1 MSQRIYISGLGI
13 ISAIGNNVPETFL
26 SLSQS
31 KTGIGK
37 INYLS
42 TRHKDEFLAGE
53 VKLSNDQLADL
64 IQDSNPQLNRNSY
77 LAMKAA
83 KEAVIHSGI
92 DMKDGLR
99 TGVISS
105 TTVAGM
111 GKTELYYK
119 EMCDKGTH
127 LDVLD
132 THDCGD
138 STERIADYLGQV
150 DYITTIST
158 ACSSAANAIMLGC
171 RMIKQGLLDRAI
183 VGGVDALSKFTFNGF
198 NTLMIL
204 DREWCRPFD
213 DTRKGLNL
221 GEAAAFLV
229 IEGEKAIEKRNGVK
243 LAEIVGYA
251 NANDAY
257 HQTASSPE
265 GLGATLAIQQALEMA
280 GLKPGDIDYINMHGT
295 GTPNNDLS
303 EGTATM
309 NVFGSQVPK
318 FSSTKAFTGHTL
330 AAAASVEAV
339 FSVLSLQQQMIFPN
353 LNFSTPMKEFNLIPE
368 TKLIQTPID
377 IILSNSFGFGG
388 NCSSLILK
396 KISFE

>member
-1 MSQRIYISGLGI
+1 M
-13 ISAIGNNVPETFL
+13 ISAIGNNVPESFL

-37 INYLS
+37 INHLT
-42 TRHKDEFLAGE
+42 TRYKDEFLAGE
-53 VKLSNDQLADL
+53 IKLSNADLADL
-64 IQDSNPQLNRNSY
+64 VQDNNPSLNRNSFI
-77 LAMKAA
+77 AMLAA
-83 KEAVIHSGI
+83 KEAVINSGI
-92 DMKDGLR
+92 DTNDGLR

-119 EMCDKGTH
+119 ELFEKDDH

-138 STERIADYLGQV
+138 STERIADYIGNV
-150 DYITTIST
+150 DYVTTIST

-171 RMIKQGLLDRAI
+171 RMIKHGQLDRVV

-204 DREWCRPFD
+204 DREWCKPFD
-213 DTRKGLNL
+213 ENRKGLNL
-221 GEAAAFLV
+221 GEGAAFVV
-229 IEGEKAIEKRNGVK
+229 IEGENALNLRKGKA
-243 LAEIVGYA
+243 LAELIGYA

-265 GLGATLAIQQALEMA
+265 GYGATLAIKQALTMS
-280 GLKPGDIDYINMHGT
+280 GLKTDDIDYINMHGT

-303 EGTATM
+303 ESMATVA
-309 NVFGSQVPK
+309 VFGNYVPK

-330 AAAASVEAV
+330 AAAASIEAV
-339 FSVLSLQQQMIFPN
+339 ISVLSLQNSMIFPN
-353 LNFSTPMKEFNLIPE
+353 LNFTTPIADMNLIPE
-368 TKLIQTPID
+368 TKLVNTPLN

-388 NCSSLILK
+388 NCSSLLFK
-396 KISFE
+396 KA

>member
-1 MSQRIYISGLGI
+1 M
-13 ISAIGNNVPETFL
+13 ISAIGNNVPESFL

-31 KTGIGK
+31 KTGIGR
-37 INYLS
+37 INHLT
-42 TRHKDEFLAGE
+42 TRYKDEFLAGE
-53 VKLSNDQLADL
+53 IKLSNADLADL
-64 IQDSNPQLNRNSY
+64 VKDNNPALNRNSY
-77 LAMKAA
+77 IAMLAA
-83 KEAVIHSGI
+83 KEAVINSGI
-92 DMKDGLR
+92 DTNDGLR

-119 EMCDKGTH
+119 ELFEKDDH

-138 STERIADYLGQV
+138 STERIADYLGNV
-150 DYITTIST
+150 DYVTTIST

-171 RMIKQGLLDRAI
+171 RMIKHGQLDRVV

-204 DREWCRPFD
+204 DREWCKPFD
-213 DTRKGLNL
+213 ENRKGLNL

-229 IEGEKAIEKRNGVK
+229 IEGENALNLRKGKA
-243 LAEIVGYA
+243 LAEVIGYA

-265 GLGATLAIQQALEMA
+265 GYGATLAITQALAMS
-280 GLKPGDIDYINMHGT
+280 GLAPSQIDYINMHGT

-303 EGTATM
+303 ESFATKA
-309 NVFGSQVPK
+309 VFGNQVPR

-330 AAAASVEAV
+330 AAAASIEAV
-339 FSVLSLQQQMIFPN
+339 ISVLSLQNSMIFPN
-353 LNFSTPMKEFNLIPE
+353 LNFTTAIAETGLVPETTLISTPLN
-368 TKLIQTPID
+368 T
-377 IILSNSFGFGG
+377 ILSNSFGFGG
-388 NCSSLILK
+388 NCSSLIFK
-396 KISFE
+396 KA

>member
-13 ISAIGNNVPETFL
+13 ISAIGNNVQETWH
-26 SLSQS
+26 SLSNS

-37 INYLS
+37 INHLT
-42 TRHKDEFLAGE
+42 TRYKDEFLAGE
-53 VKLSNDQLADL
+53 VKLSNAELAELVKDN
-64 IQDSNPQLNRNSY
+64 NPQLNRNSY

-83 KEAVIHSGI
+83 KEALVNAGI
-92 DMKDGLR
+92 DPKDGMR

-111 GKTELYYK
+111 GKTELFYK
-119 EMCDKGTH
+119 EMVEKATH
-127 LDVLD
+127 LEVLD

-138 STERIADYLGQV
+138 STERIADYLGHV

-158 ACSSAANAIMLGC
+158 ACSSAANAIMLGS
-171 RMIKQGLLDRAI
+171 RMIKQGLIDRAV

-213 DTRKGLNL
+213 DTRTGLNL

-229 IEGEKAIEKRNGVK
+229 IEGEQALSKRGGKA

-251 NANDAY
+251 NTNDAY

-265 GLGATLAIQQALEMA
+265 GYGATLAIKQALAMS
-280 GLKPGDIDYINMHGT
+280 GLQPQQIDYINMHGT

-303 EGTATM
+303 EGTATIA
-309 NVFGSQVPK
+309 VFGDHVPR

-339 FSVLSLQQQMIFPN
+339 FSVLALQNQVIFPN
-353 LNFSTPMKEFNLIPE
+353 LNFKTPMKEFNLVPE
-368 TKLIQTPID
+368 TTLVQAPIHTV
-377 IILSNSFGFGG
+377 LSNSFGFGG
-388 NCSSLILK
+388 NCSSLIFK
-396 KISFE
+396 KA

>member
-1 MSQRIYISGLGI
+1 M
-13 ISAIGNNVPETFL
+13 ISAIGNNVSESFL

-37 INYLS
+37 INHLT
-42 TRHKDEFLAGE
+42 TRYKDEFLAGE
-53 VKLSNDQLADL
+53 IKLSNADL
-64 IQDSNPQLNRNSY
+64 VDLVKDNNPALNRNSY
-77 LAMKAA
+77 IAMLAA
-83 KEAVIHSGI
+83 KEAVINSGI
-92 DMKDGLR
+92 DTNDGLR

-119 EMCDKGTH
+119 ELFEKDDH

-138 STERIADYLGQV
+138 STERIADYLGNV
-150 DYITTIST
+150 DYVTTIST

-171 RMIKQGLLDRAI
+171 RMIKHGQLDRVV

-204 DREWCRPFD
+204 DREWCKPFD
-213 DTRKGLNL
+213 ENRKGLNL

-229 IEGEKAIEKRNGVK
+229 IEGENALNLRKGKA
-243 LAEIVGYA
+243 LAEVVGYA

-265 GLGATLAIQQALEMA
+265 GYGATLAITQALAMS
-280 GLKPGDIDYINMHGT
+280 GLAPSQIDYINMHGT

-303 EGTATM
+303 ESMATKA
-309 NVFGSQVPK
+309 VFGNQVPK

-330 AAAASVEAV
+330 AAAASIEAV
-339 FSVLSLQQQMIFPN
+339 ISVLSLQNSMIFPN
-353 LNFSTPMKEFNLIPE
+353 LNFTTPIADMNLIPE
-368 TKLIQTPID
+368 TQLVNTPLNT
-377 IILSNSFGFGG
+377 ILSNSFGFGG
-388 NCSSLILK
+388 NCSSLIFK
-396 KISFE
+396 KA

>member
-1 MSQRIYISGLGI
+1 MSQRVYITGLGM
-13 ISAIGNNVPETFL
+13 ISAIGNNVSESFL

-37 INYLS
+37 INHLT
-42 TRHKDEFLAGE
+42 TRYKDEFLAGE
-53 VKLSNDQLADL
+53 IKLSNADL
-64 IQDSNPQLNRNSY
+64 VDLVKDNNPALNRNSY
-77 LAMKAA
+77 IAMLAA
-83 KEAVIHSGI
+83 KEAVINSGI
-92 DMKDGLR
+92 DTNDGLR

-119 EMCDKGTH
+119 ELFEKDDH

-138 STERIADYLGQV
+138 STERIADYLGNV
-150 DYITTIST
+150 DYVTTIST

-171 RMIKQGLLDRAI
+171 RMIKHGQLDRVV

-204 DREWCRPFD
+204 DREWCKPFD
-213 DTRKGLNL
+213 ENRKGLNL

-229 IEGEKAIEKRNGVK
+229 IEGENALNLRKGKA
-243 LAEIVGYA
+243 LAEVVGYA

-265 GLGATLAIQQALEMA
+265 GYGATLAITQALAMS
-280 GLKPGDIDYINMHGT
+280 GLAPSQIDYINMHGT

-303 EGTATM
+303 ESMATKA
-309 NVFGSQVPK
+309 VFGNQVPK

-330 AAAASVEAV
+330 AAAASIEAV
-339 FSVLSLQQQMIFPN
+339 ISVLSLQNSMIFPN
-353 LNFSTPMKEFNLIPE
+353 LNFTTPIADMNLIPE
-368 TKLIQTPID
+368 TQLVNTPLNT
-377 IILSNSFGFGG
+377 ILSNSFGFGG
-388 NCSSLILK
+388 NCSSLIFK
-396 KISFE
+396 KA

>member
-13 ISAIGNNVPETFL
+13 ISAIGNNVVETFD
-26 SLSQS
+26 SLSHS
-31 KTGIGK
+31 RTGIGK
-37 INYLS
+37 INYLP
-42 TRHKDEFLAGE
+42 TRYKDEFLAGE
-53 VKLSNDQLADL
+53 VKLSNEELAQIINDH
-64 IQDSNPQLNRNSY
+64 NPQLNRNSY

-83 KEAVIHSGI
+83 KEAVINSGI
-92 DMKDGLR
+92 DTSDGLR

-119 EMCDKGTH
+119 DLVEKGTH
-127 LDVLD
+127 LEVLE

-138 STERIADYLGQV
+138 STERIADYLGHV

-158 ACSSAANAIMLGC
+158 ACSSAANAVMLGC
-171 RMIKQGLLDRAI
+171 RMIKQGLLDRAV

-221 GEAAAFLV
+221 GEAAAFMV
-229 IEGEKAIEKRNGVK
+229 IEGEDALNRRKGKA

-265 GLGATLAIQQALEMA
+265 GIGAALAIEQALAMS
-280 GLKPGDIDYINMHGT
+280 GLRPTDIDYINMHGT

-303 EGTATM
+303 EGMATLK
-309 NVFGSQVPK
+309 VFGSDVPK

-330 AAAASVEAV
+330 AAAAGVEAV
-339 FSVLSLQQQMIFPN
+339 FSVLSLQHDLIFPN
-353 LNFSTPMKEFNLIPE
+353 LNFSTPMKEFNLRPE
-368 TKLIQTPID
+368 TELLKTKVNTV
-377 IILSNSFGFGG
+377 LSNSFGFGG
-388 NCSSLILK
+388 NCSSLVFK
-396 KISFE
+396 KA

>member
-1 MSQRIYISGLGI
+1 MSQRVYITGLGM
-13 ISAIGNNVPETFL
+13 ISAIGNNVSESFL

-37 INYLS
+37 INHLT
-42 TRHKDEFLAGE
+42 TRYKDEFLAGE
-53 VKLSNDQLADL
+53 IKLSNADL
-64 IQDSNPQLNRNSY
+64 VDLVKDNNPALNRNSY
-77 LAMKAA
+77 IAMLAA
-83 KEAVIHSGI
+83 KEAVINSGI
-92 DMKDGLR
+92 DTNDGLR

-119 EMCDKGTH
+119 ELFEKDDH

-138 STERIADYLGQV
+138 STERIADYLGNV
-150 DYITTIST
+150 DYVTTIST

-171 RMIKQGLLDRAI
+171 RMIKHGQLDRVV

-204 DREWCRPFD
+204 DREWCKPFD
-213 DTRKGLNL
+213 ENRKGLNL

-229 IEGEKAIEKRNGVK
+229 IEGENALNLRKGKA
-243 LAEIVGYA
+243 LAEVVGYA

-265 GLGATLAIQQALEMA
+265 GYGATLAITQALAMS
-280 GLKPGDIDYINMHGT
+280 GLAQSQIDYINMHGT

-303 EGTATM
+303 ESMATKA
-309 NVFGSQVPK
+309 VFGNQVPK

-330 AAAASVEAV
+330 AAAASIEAV
-339 FSVLSLQQQMIFPN
+339 ISVLSLQNSMIFPN
-353 LNFSTPMKEFNLIPE
+353 LNFTTPIAEMNLIPE
-368 TKLIQTPID
+368 TQLVNTPLNT
-377 IILSNSFGFGG
+377 ILSNSFGFGG
-388 NCSSLILK
+388 NCSSLIFK
-396 KISFE
+396 KA

>member
-1 MSQRIYISGLGI
+1 M
-13 ISAIGNNVPETFL
+13 ISAIGNNVPESFL

-37 INYLS
+37 INHLT
-42 TRHKDEFLAGE
+42 TRYKDEFLAGE
-53 VKLSNDQLADL
+53 IKLSNADLADL
-64 IQDSNPQLNRNSY
+64 VKDNNPALNRNSY
-77 LAMKAA
+77 IAMLAA
-83 KEAVIHSGI
+83 KEAVINSGI
-92 DMKDGLR
+92 DTNDGMR

-119 EMCDKGTH
+119 ELFEKDDH

-138 STERIADYLGQV
+138 STERIADYLGNV
-150 DYITTIST
+150 DYVTTIST

-171 RMIKQGLLDRAI
+171 RMIKHGQLDRVV

-204 DREWCRPFD
+204 DREWCKPFD
-213 DTRKGLNL
+213 ENRKGLNL

-229 IEGEKAIEKRNGVK
+229 IEGENALNLRKGKA

-251 NANDAY
+251 NTNDAY

-265 GLGATLAIQQALEMA
+265 GYGATLAIQQALTMS
-280 GLKPGDIDYINMHGT
+280 GLTPSQIDYINMHGT

-303 EGTATM
+303 ESFATKA
-309 NVFGSQVPK
+309 VFGNQVPK

-330 AAAASVEAV
+330 AAAASIEAV
-339 FSVLSLQQQMIFPN
+339 ISVLSLQNSMIFPN
-353 LNFSTPMKEFNLIPE
+353 LNFTTPIIETGLIPE
-368 TKLIQTPID
+368 TTLVNTSLNT
-377 IILSNSFGFGG
+377 ILSNSFGFGG
-388 NCSSLILK
+388 NCSSLIFK
-396 KISFE
+396 KA

>member
-1 MSQRIYISGLGI
+1 LSQKVYITGLGM
-13 ISAIGNNVPETFL
+13 ISAIGNNVPESFM

-37 INYLS
+37 INHLT
-42 TRHKDEFLAGE
+42 TRYKDEFLAGE
-53 VKLSNDQLADL
+53 IKLSNEDLADL
-64 IQDSNPQLNRNSY
+64 VKDNNPALNRNSY
-77 LAMKAA
+77 IAMLAA
-83 KEAVIHSGI
+83 KEAVINSGI
-92 DMKDGLR
+92 DTNDGMR

-111 GKTELYYK
+111 SKTELYYK
-119 EMCDKGTH
+119 ELFEKDEH

-138 STERIADYLGQV
+138 STERIADYIGNV
-150 DYITTIST
+150 DYVTTIST

-171 RMIKQGLLDRAI
+171 RMIKHGQLDRVV

-204 DREWCRPFD
+204 DREWCKPFD
-213 DTRKGLNL
+213 ENRKGLNL
-221 GEAAAFLV
+221 GEGAAFVV
-229 IEGEKAIEKRNGVK
+229 IEGENALNLRKGKP
-243 LAEIVGYA
+243 LAEIIGYA

-265 GLGATLAIQQALEMA
+265 GHGATLAIKQALAMS
-280 GLKPGDIDYINMHGT
+280 GLNMSQVDYINMHGT

-303 EGTATM
+303 ESMATIA
-309 NVFGSQVPK
+309 VFGNQVPK

-330 AAAASVEAV
+330 AAAASIETVI
-339 FSVLSLQQQMIFPN
+339 SVLSLQNNLIFPN
-353 LNFSTPMKEFNLIPE
+353 LNFTTPIADLNLIPE
-368 TKLIQTPID
+368 TELVNTPINTV
-377 IILSNSFGFGG
+377 LSNSFGFGG
-388 NCSSLILK
+388 NCSSLLFK
-396 KISFE
+396 KA

>member
-13 ISAIGNNVPETFL
+13 ISAIGNDVAETFDAL
-26 SLSQS
+26 SHSR
-31 KTGIGK
+31 TGIGK
-37 INYLS
+37 INYLP
-42 TRHKDEFLAGE
+42 TRYKDEFLAGE
-53 VKLSNDQLADL
+53 VKLPNEALADL
-64 IQDSNPQLNRNSY
+64 LNDYNPQLNRNSY

-92 DMKDGLR
+92 DTADGLR

-119 EMCDKGTH
+119 DLVEKGTH
-127 LDVLD
+127 PEVLD

-171 RMIKQGLLDRAI
+171 RMIRQGLLDRAV

-229 IEGEKAIEKRNGVK
+229 IEGEEALNKRKGKA

-251 NANDAY
+251 NTNDAY
-257 HQTASSPE
+257 HQTASSPD
-265 GLGATLAIQQALEMA
+265 GQGAAMAIEQALAMA
-280 GLKPGDIDYINMHGT
+280 GLKPAGIDYINMHGT

-303 EGTATM
+303 EGLATIKI
-309 NVFGSQVPK
+309 FGEQVPR

-330 AAAASVEAV
+330 AAAAGVEAV
-339 FSVLSLQQQMIFPN
+339 FSVLSLQHDMIFPN
-353 LNFSTPMKEFNLIPE
+353 LNFSIPMKEFNLVPE
-368 TKLIQTPID
+368 TTLVKTPVRTV
-377 IILSNSFGFGG
+377 LSNSFGFGG
-388 NCSSLILK
+388 NCSSLVFK
-396 KISFE
+396 KVSS

>member
-1 MSQRIYISGLGI
+1 M
-13 ISAIGNNVPETFL
+13 ISAIGNNVSESFL

-37 INYLS
+37 INHLT
-42 TRHKDEFLAGE
+42 TRYKDEFLAGE
-53 VKLSNDQLADL
+53 IKLSNADL
-64 IQDSNPQLNRNSY
+64 VDLVKDNNPALNRNSY
-77 LAMKAA
+77 IAMLAA
-83 KEAVIHSGI
+83 KEAVINSGI
-92 DMKDGLR
+92 DTNDGLR

-119 EMCDKGTH
+119 ELFEKDDH

-138 STERIADYLGQV
+138 STERIADYLGNV
-150 DYITTIST
+150 DYVTTIST

-171 RMIKQGLLDRAI
+171 RMIKHGQLDRVV

-204 DREWCRPFD
+204 DREWCKPFD
-213 DTRKGLNL
+213 ENRKGLNL

-229 IEGEKAIEKRNGVK
+229 IEGENALNLRKGKA
-243 LAEIVGYA
+243 LAEVVGYA

-265 GLGATLAIQQALEMA
+265 GYGATLAITQALAMS
-280 GLKPGDIDYINMHGT
+280 GLAPSQIDYINMHGT

-303 EGTATM
+303 ESMATKA
-309 NVFGSQVPK
+309 VFGDNVPK

-330 AAAASVEAV
+330 AAAASIEAV
-339 FSVLSLQQQMIFPN
+339 ISVLSLQNSMIFPN
-353 LNFSTPMKEFNLIPE
+353 LNFTTPIADMNLIPE
-368 TKLIQTPID
+368 TQLVNTPLNT
-377 IILSNSFGFGG
+377 ILSNSFGFGG
-388 NCSSLILK
+388 NCSSLIFGESVHYK
-396 KISFE
+396 TFER

>member
-1 MSQRIYISGLGI
+1 MSQRVYITGLGM
-13 ISAIGNNVPETFL
+13 ISAIGNNVSQSFS

-37 INYLS
+37 INHLT
-42 TRHKDEFLAGE
+42 TRYKDEFLAGE
-53 VKLSNDQLADL
+53 IKLSNADLADL
-64 IQDSNPQLNRNSY
+64 VKDNNPALNRNSY
-77 LAMKAA
+77 IAMLAA
-83 KEAVIHSGI
+83 KEAVINSGI
-92 DMKDGLR
+92 DTNDGLR

-111 GKTELYYK
+111 GKTEMYYK
-119 EMCDKGTH
+119 ELFEKDDH

-138 STERIADYLGQV
+138 STERIADYLGNV
-150 DYITTIST
+150 DYVTTIST

-171 RMIKQGLLDRAI
+171 RMIKHGQLDRVV

-204 DREWCRPFD
+204 DREWCKPFD
-213 DTRKGLNL
+213 ENRKGLNL

-229 IEGEKAIEKRNGVK
+229 IEGENALNLRKGKA
-243 LAEIVGYA
+243 LAEVVGYA

-265 GLGATLAIQQALEMA
+265 GYGATLAITQALAMS
-280 GLKPGDIDYINMHGT
+280 GLAPSQIDYINMHGT

-303 EGTATM
+303 ESMATKA
-309 NVFGSQVPK
+309 VFGNNVPK

-330 AAAASVEAV
+330 AAAASIEAV
-339 FSVLSLQQQMIFPN
+339 ISVLSLQNSMIFPN
-353 LNFSTPMKEFNLIPE
+353 LNFTTPIAEMNLIPE
-368 TKLIQTPID
+368 TQLVNIPLNT
-377 IILSNSFGFGG
+377 ILSNSFGFGG
-388 NCSSLILK
+388 NCSSLIFK
-396 KISFE
+396 KA

>member
-1 MSQRIYISGLGI
+1 MSQRVYITGLGM
-13 ISAIGNNVPETFL
+13 ISAIGNNVSESFL

-37 INYLS
+37 INHLT
-42 TRHKDEFLAGE
+42 TRYKDEFLAGE
-53 VKLSNDQLADL
+53 IKLTNADLADL
-64 IQDSNPQLNRNSY
+64 VKDNNPALNRNSY
-77 LAMKAA
+77 IAMLAA
-83 KEAVIHSGI
+83 KEAVINSGI
-92 DMKDGLR
+92 DTNDGLR

-119 EMCDKGTH
+119 ELFEKDDH

-138 STERIADYLGQV
+138 STERIADYLGNV
-150 DYITTIST
+150 DYVTTIST

-171 RMIKQGLLDRAI
+171 RMIKHGQLDRVV

-204 DREWCRPFD
+204 DREWCKPFD
-213 DTRKGLNL
+213 ENRKGLNL

-229 IEGEKAIEKRNGVK
+229 IEGENALNLRKGKA
-243 LAEIVGYA
+243 LAEVVGYA

-265 GLGATLAIQQALEMA
+265 GYGATLAITEALAMS
-280 GLKPGDIDYINMHGT
+280 GLVPSQIDYINMHGT

-303 EGTATM
+303 ESMATKA
-309 NVFGSQVPK
+309 VFGVSVPK

-330 AAAASVEAV
+330 AAAASIEAV
-339 FSVLSLQQQMIFPN
+339 ISVLSLQNSMIFPN
-353 LNFSTPMKEFNLIPE
+353 LNFTTPIADMNLIPE
-368 TKLIQTPID
+368 TQLVNTPLNT
-377 IILSNSFGFGG
+377 ILSNSFGFGG
-388 NCSSLILK
+388 NCSSLIFK
-396 KISFE
+396 KA